1 MKQRRSNAQRRLVED
16 RAAITIQCHSVSLRN
31 RYFFGQ
37 MKSLFEADAKQQLEG
52 IEELEAQIALQ
63 KVR

>member
-1 MKQRRSNAQRRLVED
+1 
-16 RAAITIQCHSVSLRN
+16 
-31 RYFFGQ
+31 

>member
-1 MKQRRSNAQRRLVED
+1 MAEKCA
-16 RAAITIQCHSVSLRN
+16 
-31 RYFFGQ
+31 GK
-37 MKSLFEADAKQQLEG
+37 MKSLVEADAKQLEG